1 VETEAKVGR
10 PPMFESPEKLQE
22 KIDEYFKEGVTV
34 KKVVIGKA
42 PNNYTIDVEVPTIS
56 GLAHYIGFESRQSF
70 YDYENKPEFT
80 YTIKKV
86 RLFIE
91 QHYEEMLQT
100 GNTIGAIFALKNFG
114 WNDKQQIL
122 HEGIPENK
130 QPLAPVINVYNTAP
144 PLAQSE
150 ESISE

>member
-1 VETEAKVGR
+1 MPAGR
-10 PPMFESPEKLQE
+10 PPIFETPKDLQD
-22 KIDEYFKEGVTV
+22 KIDEYFQSGVKV

-42 PNNYTIDVEVPTIS
+42 PNNYTLDIEVPTIT
-56 GLAHYIGFESRQSF
+56 GLAYYIGFESRQSF

-80 YTIKKV
+80 YTIRKV

-114 WNDKQQIL
+114 WKDKQQI
-122 HEGIPENK
+122 
-130 QPLAPVINVYNTAP
+130 
-144 PLAQSE
+144 
-150 ESISE
+150 ESDGKVEVTVKYAKRDNPS

>member
-1 VETEAKVGR
+1 MAGR
-10 PPMFESPEKLQE
+10 PPAFDTPELLQE
-22 KIDEYFKEGVTV
+22 KIDEYFREGVTV

-56 GLAHYIGFESRQSF
+56 GLAYYIGFESRQSF
-70 YDYENKPEFT
+70 YDYEQKPEFT

-100 GNTIGAIFALKNFG
+100 GNTTGAIFALKNFG
-114 WNDKQQIL
+114 WKDKQEIDQKTE
-122 HEGIPENK
+122 HSGGITISWQEPEL
-130 QPLAPVINVYNTAP
+130 PNTED
-144 PLAQSE
+144 QS
-150 ESISE
+150 SS